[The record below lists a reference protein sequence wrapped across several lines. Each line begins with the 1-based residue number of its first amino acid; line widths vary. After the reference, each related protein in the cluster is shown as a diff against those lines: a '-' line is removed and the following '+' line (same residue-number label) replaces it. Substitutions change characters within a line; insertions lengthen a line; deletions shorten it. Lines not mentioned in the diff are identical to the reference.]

1 MKIKI
6 TESQLKQL
14 IKEEANRY
22 RRVLELEKRREEI
35 VQQLNEMYE
44 GDIAMEDVTFDEG
57 AFDFVK
63 NIFKGDSSEAKKQ
76 QMLDFVTKHPRLKDV
91 PNFWA
96 QKTGEAPEII
106 LDKLVDFLAKE
117 ANIIDGQLKGVKH
130 LAYDATT
137 KQFVNKTISS
147 APYGPM
153 SGQREV

>member
-22 RRVLELEKRREEI
+22 RRVLELQKRREEI
-35 VQQLNEMYE
+35 INQINEMYE
-44 GDIAMEDVTFDEG
+44 GDIAMEEASFDEG

-63 NIFKGDSSEAKKQ
+63 NMFKGENPEVKKQ
-76 QMLDFVTKHPRLKDV
+76 QMRDFVTRHPRLKMV
-91 PNFWA
+91 PGFWA
-96 QKTGEAPEII
+96 EKTGEAPEVI

-117 ANIIDGQLKGVKH
+117 ANIVDGKLSGVKH
-130 LAYDATT
+130 LAYDAAA
-137 KQFVNKTISS
+137 KQFINKTISS

-153 SGQREV
+153 SGAGEL